1 MRTELPSLGDR
12 ALDMLARRRL
22 RGVYN
27 FASAQARARR
37 VLPRVLFDFVDGGAG
52 DEVTLRQNHAAYERI
67 SFRPRMAISVP
78 TPDLTTSV
86 LGSQVS
92 MPVLLSPC
100 GGTRLL
106 HPDGERAVTKAAG
119 RFGIAT
125 TLSTASGTSLEDVA
139 AVAAGPLWFQL
150 YYPGSRDG
158 AAALVERAQAARY
171 DALFVTV
178 DLPVRGNQERVR
190 SNERVMPPRPTLQT
204 ALHFG
209 PQLARRPAWTIRYL
223 CDGMPNGVRVSRF
236 DRTEAVL
243 PPAPKIARQS
253 VTWADIEWLRER
265 WVGPFVVKGVLT
277 ADDAV
282 RAVGCGADAVVVS
295 NHGGR
300 QLDGAPAT
308 LRVLPEIRDA
318 IGTKIQVLID
328 GGVRRGGDA
337 VKAIA
342 LGADATMIGRP
353 YLYGLAVAGEA
364 GVLHVL
370 ELFRD
375 DLIRTLRLLGRESI
389 AEIDASTIELAPHY

>member
-1 MRTELPSLGDR
+1 MTLPLLSNR
-12 ALDMLARRRL
+12 ALDMLGRRRL
-22 RGVYN
+22 RGIYN
-27 FASAQARARR
+27 FASAQACARR
-37 VLPRVLFDFVDGGAG
+37 VLPKVLFDFVDGGGG
-52 DEVTLRQNHAAYERI
+52 DELTLRENHAAYERI
-67 SFRPRMAISVP
+67 SFRPRVAISIPV
-78 TPDLTTSV
+78 PDLTTVV
-86 LGSQVS
+86 LGSRMS

-106 HPDGERAVTKAAG
+106 HPDGERAVTTAAG

-125 TLSTASGTSLEDVA
+125 ILSTASGTSLEDVA

-150 YYPGSRDG
+150 YYPGSRAD
-158 AAALVERAQAARY
+158 AAALVERVQAARY

-190 SNERVMPPRPTLQT
+190 SNERVMPPRPTLRT
-204 ALHFG
+204 ALHFS
-209 PQLARRPAWTIRYL
+209 PQLARRPSWTMGYL
-223 CDGMPNGVRVSRF
+223 SDGMPNGVRASRF
-236 DRTEAVL
+236 DRTDTAL
-243 PPAPKIARQS
+243 PPVPNVARQS
-253 VTWADIEWLRER
+253 VTCSDIEWLREK
-265 WVGPFVVKGVLT
+265 WVGPFVVKGILT
-277 ADDAV
+277 AEDAV
-282 RAVGCGADAVVVS
+282 RAVECGADAVVIS

-308 LRVLPEIRDA
+308 LRVLPEIRGA
-318 IGTKIQVLID
+318 IGPRIQVLVD
-328 GGVRRGGDA
+328 GGIRRGGDA

-375 DLIRTLRLLGRESI
+375 DLIRTLRLIGRESI
-389 AEIDASTIELAPHY
+389 AEIDTSTVESFAARY